1 MPDGFSL
8 IAASCE
14 RVEISV
20 PNSALTTR
28 KLSTGS
34 VVVAAFGSA

>member
-1 MPDGFSL
+1 MPDGF
-8 IAASCE
+8 AAMAARSA